1 MATEARKR
9 SRLQTW
15 EDDAVKTIA
24 VELPERVTDEIDV
37 LVQNGWFAD
46 ETEIIRMALW
56 EFVHRNRFALMEQ
69 FQRADIAWALGQRVG
84 APTAPDL
91 GTGEPAQ

>member
-1 MATEARKR
+1 MVREARKR
-9 SRLQTW
+9 RWVQAW
-15 EDDAVKTIA
+15 EDGTMKTIA

-46 ETEIIRMALW
+46 ESEIIRMALW

-69 FQRADIAWALGQRVG
+69 FQRADIAWALRQRR
-84 APTAPDL
+84 DSR
-91 GTGEPAQ
+91 TGEAAQQ

>member
-1 MATEARKR
+1 M
-9 SRLQTW
+9 
-15 EDDAVKTIA
+15 KTIA
-24 VELPERVTDEIDV
+24 VELPERVTHEIDV

-69 FQRADIAWALGQRVG
+69 FQRADIAWALRQRR
-84 APTAPDL
+84 DL

>member
-1 MATEARKR
+1 M
-9 SRLQTW
+9 
-15 EDDAVKTIA
+15 KTIA
-24 VELPERVTDEIDV
+24 VELPERVTEEIDV

-69 FQRADIAWALGQRVG
+69 FQRADIAWALRQHRELQTKKV
-84 APTAPDL
+84 
-91 GTGEPAQ
+91 AQP

>member
-1 MATEARKR
+1 MTTEARKKC
-9 SRLQTW
+9 RLQTR
-15 EDDAVKTIA
+15 EDDTVKTIA

-56 EFVHRNRFALMEQ
+56 EFVHRNRLALMEQ
-69 FQRADIAWALGQRVG
+69 FQRADIAWALQQRRDRRAG
-84 APTAPDL
+84 EAAPR
-91 GTGEPAQ
+91 

>member
-1 MATEARKR
+1 M
-9 SRLQTW
+9 
-15 EDDAVKTIA
+15 KTIA

-69 FQRADIAWALGQRVG
+69 FQRADIAWALRQRS
-84 APTAPDL
+84 DL
-91 GTGEPAQ
+91 LAGEAAQQ